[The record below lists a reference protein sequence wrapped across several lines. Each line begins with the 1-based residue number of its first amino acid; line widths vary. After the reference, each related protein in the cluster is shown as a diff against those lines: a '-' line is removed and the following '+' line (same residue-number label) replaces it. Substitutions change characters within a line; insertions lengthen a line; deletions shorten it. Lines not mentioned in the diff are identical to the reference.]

1 MLVLI
6 PQLTK
11 QKAKLG
17 AMKDR
22 LPKMREKVVG
32 YGANGVID
40 YRYIN
45 YDIDEVQLEYQK
57 ISEKLTKAQLSLDN
71 INTNI
76 EFELDI

>member
-1 MLVLI
+1 
-6 PQLTK
+6 
-11 QKAKLG
+11 
-17 AMKDR
+17 MKDR

-45 YDIDEVQLEYQK
+45 YDIDEVEKEYNEVC
-57 ISEKLTKAQLSLDN
+57 EKLTKAQLALDE
-71 INTNI
+71 INSSI